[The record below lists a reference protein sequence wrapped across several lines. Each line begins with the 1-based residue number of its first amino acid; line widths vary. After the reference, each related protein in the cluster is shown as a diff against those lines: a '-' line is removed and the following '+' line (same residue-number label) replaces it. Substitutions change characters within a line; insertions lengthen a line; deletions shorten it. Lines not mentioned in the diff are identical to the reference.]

1 MDFESNRSED
11 LRELQ
16 LVLRRIVQ
24 RMTRQIFTTPRL
36 TQMDVG
42 IAISL
47 VQRVEFPKAVVLRHY
62 LPELLRDAA
71 KRRADLHRYV
81 LAFEDAI
88 RDIENHLPGRG

>member
-1 MDFESNRSED
+1 MEFDSKHSED

-42 IAISL
+42 MAMSL

-71 KRRADLHRYV
+71 KRRSDMHRYV
-81 LAFEDAI
+81 LALEDAI
-88 RDIENHLPGRG
+88 RDIEHHLPRRT